1 MCGFGGGS
9 SSSASQ
15 DELAKEQDL
24 ALKRTDAK
32 NQNDDLARMQA
43 IAKVNEMY
51 GVNSTVSGKQVNE
64 SNGIF
69 DTQSVTQ
76 NYDGADELAQRN
88 AGYGSVRQ
96 NALDVALNDLSKQHD
111 VAGRDLKFNVAR
123 SGLTGGSV
131 DVDKNA
137 ELAGKYAEGVLTSNS
152 NADGIVNNIK
162 AKDESTRADLISRIN
177 AGMDANSAT
186 SSALSQIQNNQ
197 AQGRVDGQ
205 SNLLSNFFNGIA
217 NGVGAYQYANGSNS
231 AQQGSVGS
239 YYSTKSTGGKLS

>member
-1 MCGFGGGS
+1 MCGFGGSS

-15 DELAKEQDL
+15 DALAKEQDL

-51 GVNSTVSGKQVNE
+51 GVNSTVNGKQVNE
-64 SNGIF
+64 SNGVF

-76 NYDGADELAQRN
+76 RYDGADELAQRN

-111 VAGRDLKFNVAR
+111 VANRDLKFNVAR

-137 ELAGKYAEGVLTSNS
+137 ELAGKYSEGVLTSNS

-217 NGVGAYQYANGSNS
+217 NGVGAYQYANGGNS
-231 AQQGSVGS
+231 VQQVAGTN
-239 YYSTKSTGGKLS
+239 YYTPAGFKGKSS